1 MRVILWQWMH
11 PKPKK
16 SWPWQHYF
24 RCILLNLAKV
34 MLQGPTFIL
43 GFGWIHCHKMA
54 LIYPYFKV
62 WGVMYW
68 AFSVSVS
75 NKEKS
80 GDGCHFWLELAQLS
94 TLDLVPPSMHV
105 LPSMAIN
112 TKRKTFNTFQKTT
125 INVPN
130 PCSVLKAAANRRI
143 IRNRRNYANES
154 YQEKWSAYSPK
165 TAKFLH

>member
-1 MRVILWQWMH
+1 
-11 PKPKK
+11 
-16 SWPWQHYF
+16 
-24 RCILLNLAKV
+24 
-34 MLQGPTFIL
+34 MLQGPTLIL

-105 LPSMAIN
+105 LPNLAIN

-143 IRNRRNYANES
+143 IRNRRGPNPANPSQAES
-154 YQEKWSAYSPK
+154 CLFGVLIFGLQKILTMLWLKPE
-165 TAKFLH
+165 TTD